1 MAKGGVMD
9 VVYPYKRT
17 PDDFEL
23 RYSLRSLVNVPHDR
37 VIVAGDAPDITS
49 DAVTVFKVPRVGADR
64 YMSSTANIFAADVSG
79 DFIVMNDDFFVLE
92 PWTFR
97 HEHKCS
103 LDEALADSATEGD
116 YRSKIASTRALLKSH
131 GISDPLFYGLHTPT
145 IYNRDK
151 LTEMLREFPM
161 PRYRYLMRTL
171 YHNLFP
177 RPSIRRD
184 DCKVKAWDGDW
195 SDDVLSIS
203 DGVAR
208 SPEFREW
215 IDRRFPVA
223 SKYEVV
229 A

>member
-1 MAKGGVMD
+1 MD
-9 VVYPYKRT
+9 IVYPYKRT

-23 RYSLRSLVNVPHDR
+23 RYSLRSLVNVPHSR
-37 VIVAGDAPDITS
+37 VIIAGDAPFMTS
-49 DAVTVFKVPRVGADR
+49 DAVTVVQVPRVGGDR

-79 DFIVMNDDFFVLE
+79 DFMVMNDDIFVLE
-92 PWTFR
+92 PWVFR

-103 LDEALADSATEGD
+103 IDEALSDSSSQGD

-131 GISDPLFYGLHTPT
+131 GIVDPLFYGLHTPT

-161 PRYRYLMRTL
+161 PRFRYLMRTL

-177 RPSIRRD
+177 QASIRRD
-184 DCKVKAWDGDW
+184 DCKVKAWNGDW
-195 SDDVLSIS
+195 SDGVLSIA

-208 SPEFREW
+208 LPEFREW
-215 IDRRFPVA
+215 INRRFPVA
-223 SKYEVV
+223 SQYEVV